1 MAKGKPK
8 SPDEDS
14 HVNLKKLSELLRL
27 SQTTISLVLND
38 SPTAKSIPLHTRER
52 VFAAAKKF
60 HYRPNYF
67 ARSLRKKRSMAVGVM
82 APNLSEG
89 YLTLVLNG
97 VEEYLIKSHYFYFTA
112 SHFWKPELIEEY
124 PRMLMERAVDGFL
137 LLNTGSD
144 INIPLPTVAISGHI
158 NRAGTCNI
166 ILDHEKAAEL
176 GLGHLY
182 ELGHRKIAFMSGPDF
197 IPDSA
202 YRWRSTMQVAHRLG
216 LKVLP
221 EVCMK
226 FEADIWSPGL
236 GYDVVKELL
245 SRTRD
250 FTAISCFNDIT
261 AVGAIRAIQD
271 EGLSVPGD
279 ISVIGFDD
287 IVSAAFLKPSL
298 TTIHQPLHD
307 MGVEGAQV
315 LLQKIADPAFEMPA
329 EIVMQPTLT
338 IRESTGPASLAVGRK
353 TRRKFDVEQ
362 PA

>member
-1 MAKGKPK
+1 MAKGKATP
-8 SPDEDS
+8 PEENG
-14 HVNLKKLSELLRL
+14 HVNLKKLAELLHL

-38 SPTAKSIPLHTRER
+38 APTARSIPAHTRER

-67 ARSLRKKRSMAVGVM
+67 ARSLRRKRSMAVGVI

-112 SHFWKPELIEEY
+112 SHYWKPELIEEY

-137 LLNTGSD
+137 LLNTGAE
-144 INIPLPTVAISGHI
+144 INVPLPTVAISGHI
-158 NRAGTCNI
+158 NKAGTSNI
-166 ILDHEKAAEL
+166 VLDHQNAAEL
-176 GLGHLY
+176 ALGHLY
-182 ELGHRKIAFMSGPDF
+182 ELGHRQIAFMSGPEF

-202 YRWRSTMQVAHRLG
+202 YRWRSTMQVARRLG

-221 EVCMK
+221 ELCLK
-226 FEADIWSPGL
+226 LEKDTWSPEL
-236 GYDVVKELL
+236 GYEAVKGLL

-271 EGLSVPGD
+271 VGLCVPGN

-298 TTIHQPLHD
+298 TTVHQPLHD
-307 MGVEGAQV
+307 MGVEGAQ
-315 LLQKIADPAFEMPA
+315 LLLEKIAHPGKEFPA

-338 IRESTGPASLAVGRK
+338 VRESTGPAAVIAK
-353 TRRKFDVEQ
+353 KPRRKFRLEQ

>member
-8 SPDEDS
+8 STDEDS

-176 GLGHLY
+176 ALGHLY

-221 EVCMK
+221 ELCMK

-271 EGLSVPGD
+271 AGLSVPRD

-338 IRESTGPASLAVGRK
+338 IRESTGPASVAVVRK
-353 TRRKFDVEQ
+353 SRRKFDVEQ